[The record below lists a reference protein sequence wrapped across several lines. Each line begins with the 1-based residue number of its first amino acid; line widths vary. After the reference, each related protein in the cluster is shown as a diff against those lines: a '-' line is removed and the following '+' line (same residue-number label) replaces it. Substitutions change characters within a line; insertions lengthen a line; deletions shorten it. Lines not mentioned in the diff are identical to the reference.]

1 MGTVLVTRGTGT
13 PGREVVTRVLTKQ
26 HRARLLSHQASPSLP
41 RGVEVAT
48 GDLATGRGLR
58 EAVAGV
64 DAIIHC
70 ATSFEGVRQVDVEGT
85 HVLLRA
91 AHASGSPHIVY
102 ISIVGVDRTD
112 YFYYRGKYETELVV
126 EQGPLPWTIVRAT
139 QYHNFVLQLIQSFG
153 ADTLSE
159 VPVPWGMR
167 FQSIDVGEVA
177 DHLVSFMEDGPA
189 GRRPDMGGPQILSI
203 EEMTEAYLRIRGR
216 NATVRSAEMPGDMF
230 DMLKSGIIL
239 TPDHVVGTVTWEAF
253 VHHLYAR

>member
-1 MGTVLVTRGTGT
+1 M
-13 PGREVVTRVLTKQ
+13 
-26 HRARLLSHQASPSLP
+26 
-41 RGVEVAT
+41 
-48 GDLATGRGLR
+48 
-58 EAVAGV
+58 AGV

-85 HVLLRA
+85 HVLLQA
-91 AHASGSPHIVY
+91 AQASGSPHLLY

-139 QYHNFVLQLIQSFG
+139 QYHTFVLQLIQSCG

-159 VPVPWGMR
+159 VPVPGGMR

-177 DHLVSFMEDGPA
+177 DRLVSLMEHGPA
-189 GRRPDMGGPQILSI
+189 GRVADMGGPQIRTI

-216 NATVRSAEMPGDMF
+216 KATVRSAAVPGG
-230 DMLKSGIIL
+230 GIVNLSVDTKIIAGL
-239 TPDHVVGTVTWEAF
+239 
-253 VHHLYAR
+253 